1 MAQLAEGLLSM
12 YEVQGSTTAQ
22 TGIVAHVCSPRT
34 GEVDAGGPRDLG
46 HPKVLWL
53 RLACAI

>member
-1 MAQLAEGLLSM
+1 M

-22 TGIVAHVCSPRT
+22 TGIAAQVRSPRT

-53 RLACAI
+53 RLVWAI